1 MEGRVFHRAADL
13 ATPRRVMKR
22 PADRLHP
29 VAPICQPNEGASR
42 PAVRNEPGLRAG
54 KSEIHLP
61 VKHRDP
67 PHQTPSDS
75 GDD

>member
-1 MEGRVFHRAADL
+1 
-13 ATPRRVMKR
+13 MKR

-61 VKHRDP
+61 VKHGDP
-67 PHQTPSDS
+67 PTKPRVIPAMIDESENAAAT
-75 GDD
+75 